1 MISGAQIRDDAEKQG
16 RRSKKER
23 KQPVSFSQEELDL
36 VRAEGFDC
44 SPRRIPWLGEYTPDG
59 MVRVHTLFVDSS
71 GFGQDGEIA
80 LSLNELFKR
89 IHPAPY
95 AYGIVERG
103 EYQVYIDEFLPE
115 ADLPLEELH
124 V

>member
-1 MISGAQIRDDAEKQG
+1 MISGAQIRDDAEEQG
-16 RRSKKER
+16 RRSRKEGR
-23 KQPVSFSQEELDL
+23 QPASFTAEELER
-36 VRAEGFDC
+36 VNKEGWA
-44 SPRRIPWLGEYTPDG
+44 SAAPRPIPWLGEYTPDG

-103 EYQVYIDEFLPE
+103 EYQV
-115 ADLPLEELH
+115 
-124 V
+124 